1 MAENY
6 EQEKAVY
13 SAKLER
19 QISTINRILNIES
32 CGLIDMTVEEN
43 LQKIRKKAEFLKR
56 KLDKNEFEI
65 AIVGLEK
72 AGKSTFA
79 NALMGNDILP
89 AKEARCTY
97 TSTRIC
103 SGSDTATVHFFT
115 TDEFNKKFREQ
126 LREMKI
132 PNADSYN
139 YESINLAQ
147 YQNLFDKLDSDIRE
161 RYQSTANED
170 VTMCINYRTTIN
182 QCIAIGKKDFS
193 GNDELSSNELK
204 KYIEDPRYALAVKS
218 ISIYSSRI
226 KKIPNAVIYDVPGFD
241 SPTAIHKEQTVEQ
254 MRNADA
260 IILIASAYKP
270 SFTGPIVDL
279 FQKNSDYDGIKFGS
293 KMFVFANKCDMAQEL
308 NKNIEIIQN
317 DLERFRIMERSHFD
331 RIVAGSAQGSLEKEK
346 VLNTNIAYKVLQEKG
361 LDDGVD
367 KIFNLLTIYN
377 ETERFEILK
386 RRIDK
391 LQSDVIEIFKEL
403 QDKYKDTPTSFAL
416 NKAGEIMLD
425 IASKKESIVKA
436 LEKYR
441 SEIKTENNLPN
452 RPISDAVI
460 EKVVSQITID
470 KFGVTDEEYTYAKN
484 RVGMIGQNES
494 PEKVDNYIR
503 DTKEQVIYK
512 TFTDGTVS
520 VADQKHKD
528 CDDKIVEII
537 MNGLDIASSNA
548 NSNQIKKNIYDF
560 INSQKDAYDGRGYY
574 RSLIERFSRDLFEI
588 LIINPLGS
596 QDRWNKFESDAP
608 NFQALA
614 MYDTNKKKDTDFENQ
629 PLYSKLLFQTE
640 QVGGTYE
647 TSQDYKDILAKI
659 GNVVQYLPTG
669 PIPKLL
675 AKAFL
680 DPNTTENVKKF
691 VNNNMRNMDE
701 KSITNRL
708 EVMTK
713 QIKEDMSLNKKA
725 YDRYF
730 LGKRDKDKDAI
741 ISEINQD
748 VVILHDVLNDVVI
761 NAISI
766 EKAFLALEFGNIA
779 NIIAAING
787 EAFREFVKNNAALIR
802 ASEYASLEAE
812 QQQILTRQ
820 SILGDIKNLLDQM
833 NNYQPQNIVN

>member
-1 MAENY
+1 MSNY
-6 EQEKAVY
+6 DEEKSVY

-19 QISTINRILNIES
+19 QISTINKILDIES

-43 LQKIRKKAEFLKR
+43 LQKIRKKAEFLKH

-89 AKEARCTY
+89 SKEARCTY

-103 SGSDTATVHFFT
+103 SGDDTAKVQFFT
-115 TDEFNKKFREQ
+115 ADEFNKKFRDQ
-126 LREMKI
+126 LKTMKI

-139 YESINLAQ
+139 YESVSLAQ
-147 YQNLFDKLDSDIRE
+147 YQNMFDKLDDETRE
-161 RYQSTANED
+161 KYQSNANED
-170 VTMCINYRTTIN
+170 VTMSLEYKSTIN
-182 QCIAIGKKDFS
+182 QCIAICKKEFK
-193 GNDELSSNELK
+193 GDELATNELK
-204 KYIEDPRYALAVKS
+204 KYIENPQYALAVKS
-218 ISIYSSRI
+218 ISIYSSRLE
-226 KKIPNAVIYDVPGFD
+226 KMPNAVIYDVPGFD

-308 NKNIEIIQN
+308 DENIKTIKK
-317 DLERFRIMERSHFD
+317 DLERFRIMDASNFG
-331 RIVAGSAQGSLEKEK
+331 RIVPGSAQASLEKEGK
-346 VLNTNIAYKVLQEKG
+346 LTSNIASKILNEKG
-361 LDDGVD
+361 LDDGID
-367 KIFNLLTIYN
+367 RIFKMLTAYN

-391 LQSDVIEIFKEL
+391 LQSDIVEIFKDL
-403 QDKYKDTPTSFAL
+403 QSKYQDTPTSFAL

-425 IASKKESIVKA
+425 IVAKKELIVKT

-470 KFGVTDEEYTYAKN
+470 KFGVTDEEYTDAKN
-484 RVGMIGQNES
+484 RVGMIGTNES
-494 PEKVDNYIR
+494 PEKVDNYLR
-503 DTKEQVIYK
+503 DAKEQTIYK

-520 VADQKHKD
+520 VADQKHKE

-537 MNGLDIASSNA
+537 LNGLDVAPNNA
-548 NSNQIKKNIYDF
+548 NSEQIKKNIYDF
-560 INSQKDAYDGRGYY
+560 INAHKDAYDGRGYY
-574 RSLIERFSRDLFEI
+574 RSLIERFSRDMFEI

-596 QDRWNKFESDAP
+596 QDRWNKFETDAA

-614 MYDTNKKKDTDFENQ
+614 MFDINKKKDADFENQ
-629 PLYSKLLFQTE
+629 PLYSKLLFQTD

-659 GNVVQYLPTG
+659 GNVVQFLPTG

-708 EVMTK
+708 EAMTK
-713 QIKEDMSLNKKA
+713 QIKEDLSLNKKA
-725 YDRYF
+725 YERYF

-748 VVILHDVLNDVVI
+748 ITILHDVLNDVVL

-787 EAFREFVKNNAALIR
+787 DAFRDFIKNNAALIR
-802 ASEYASLEAE
+802 ASEYADLEAE
-812 QQQILTRQ
+812 QQQIKTRQ
-820 SILGDIKNLLDQM
+820 SILGDINNLLAEM
-833 NNYQPQNIVN
+833 EKGNETINA

>member
-1 MAENY
+1 MTDNY

-19 QISTINRILNIES
+19 QISTINKILNIES
-32 CGLIDMTVEEN
+32 CGLIDMTVEDN
-43 LQKIRKKAEFLKR
+43 LLKIKKKAEFLKR

-89 AKEARCTY
+89 SKEARCTY

-103 SGSDTATVHFFT
+103 SGDDTAKVQFFT
-115 TDEFNKKFREQ
+115 ADEFNKKFRDQ
-126 LREMKI
+126 LQTMKI

-139 YESINLAQ
+139 YESVSLAQ
-147 YQNLFDKLDSDIRE
+147 YKNMFEKLDDEVRE
-161 RYQSTANED
+161 KYQSNANED
-170 VTMCINYRTTIN
+170 VSMSLEYKSTIN
-182 QCIAIGKKDFS
+182 QCIALGKKDFK
-193 GNDELSSNELK
+193 GDELATNELK
-204 KYIEDPRYALAVKS
+204 KYIENPQYALAVKS
-218 ISIYSSRI
+218 ISIYSSRLE
-226 KKIPNAVIYDVPGFD
+226 KMPNAVIYDVPGFD
-241 SPTAIHKEQTVEQ
+241 SPTAIHKEQTIEQ

-270 SFTGPIVDL
+270 SFTGPIVEL

-308 NKNIEIIQN
+308 KANMDTIEN
-317 DLERFRIMERSHFD
+317 DLRRFRIMDEANFG
-331 RIVAGSAQGSLEKEK
+331 RIVPGSAQASLEKEGK
-346 VLNTNIAYKVLQEKG
+346 LKTNFSFKILQEKG
-361 LDDGVD
+361 LDDGID
-367 KIFNLLTIYN
+367 KIFNMLKDYN
-377 ETERFEILK
+377 ETERFVILK
-386 RRIDK
+386 QRIDK
-391 LQSDVIEIFKEL
+391 LQNDIIEIFKEL
-403 QDKYKDTPTSFAL
+403 QDKYKDTPTTFAL
-416 NKAGEIMLD
+416 SKAGEIMLD
-425 IASKKESIVKA
+425 IAAKKEAIVKA

-470 KFGVTDEEYTYAKN
+470 KFGVTDEEYTDAKN
-484 RVGMIGQNES
+484 RVGMIGTNES
-494 PEKVDNYIR
+494 PEKVDNYLR
-503 DTKEQVIYK
+503 DAKEQTIYK

-520 VADQKHKD
+520 VADQKHKE

-537 MNGLDIASSNA
+537 LNGLDVVPSNT
-548 NSNQIKKNIYDF
+548 NSNQIKQNIYDF
-560 INSQKDAYDGRGYY
+560 INSQKAAYDGRGYY
-574 RSLIERFSRDLFEI
+574 RSLIERFSRDVFEI

-614 MYDTNKKKDTDFENQ
+614 MYDINKKKYADFENQ

-669 PIPKLL
+669 PIPKLV

-680 DPNTTENVKKF
+680 DSHSLENLKKF
-691 VNNNMRNMDE
+691 VNTNLRNIDE
-701 KSITNRL
+701 KNLVNRL
-708 EVMTK
+708 EAMTK

-730 LGKRDKDKDAI
+730 LGKRDKNKEDI

-748 VVILHDVLNDVVI
+748 IAILHDVLNDVVI

-779 NIIAAING
+779 NIIAALNG
-787 EAFREFVKNNAALIR
+787 ESFREFIKNNATLIR
-802 ASEYASLEAE
+802 SSEYASLEAE

-820 SILGDIKNLLDQM
+820 SILGDINIILSEMD
-833 NNYQPQNIVN
+833 NNYQPQNPEN